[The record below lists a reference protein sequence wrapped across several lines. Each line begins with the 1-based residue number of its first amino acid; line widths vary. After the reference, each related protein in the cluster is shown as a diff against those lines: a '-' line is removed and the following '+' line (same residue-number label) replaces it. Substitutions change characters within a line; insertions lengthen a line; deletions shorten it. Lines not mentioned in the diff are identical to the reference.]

1 MLFALNAMAQL
12 TNLEKN
18 KLKLMALEVVLKYES
33 AASVSNDDLKD
44 DFIKLFDAMDVEV
57 LNDVLPDNGLDTKV
71 AVKNYIDIIPAY
83 FAYSLKISVIPYEVE
98 LIDETSR
105 EVLINVSAK
114 KTITG
119 IENKTQLTYFDTLDI
134 EFRMKYNKESNSMKI
149 TGINLLQDPTKF
161 VVIKATKSVL
171 FKAKP
176 VTNDSIVINNKGYQT
191 NDYGL
196 VLVRKLKRNQSLVIL
211 PGYDRLRGITNISS
225 DKIQNIGTSRN
236 VITAPFRLSFIDI
249 APTFGLIPS
258 DKSPISFSDAINKN
272 AGSYELGIN
281 LGIRLF
287 DKQKGYWKLIAGL
300 TYFSYNGEHTLREYK
315 QHYQTVD
322 PDGAN
327 YIRTNEIQ
335 NYKQASTISGISIP
349 IVIEKG
355 FNLSKKAGFMINS
368 GIAYGKILES
378 TANLKASA
386 KYSGLYP
393 DLFNVTMK
401 ENGVY
406 DFGKYELADTKVVA
420 STNHFWTAQVTGGF
434 YYKLS
439 STLNLTT
446 TVTYKQNITDM
457 FNLEQKSI
465 SSNPYEIN
473 TLNAVGMNADLKL
486 FIFNIG
492 ILYKL

>member
-1 MLFALNAMAQL
+1 MLFAVNAMAQL
-12 TNLEKN
+12 ITLEKK

-44 DFIKLFDAMDVEV
+44 DFIKLFDDIDVEV

-83 FAYSLKISVIPYEVE
+83 FAYSLKISVVPYEVE
-98 LIDETSR
+98 LIDENSR
-105 EVLINVSAK
+105 EVFINVSAK
-114 KTITG
+114 KTISGT
-119 IENKTQLTYFDTLDI
+119 ESKTQLLYYDTLDI
-134 EFRMKYNKESNSMKI
+134 DFSLKYNKATNSMKI
-149 TGINLLQDPTKF
+149 TGITLLQDPTKF

-176 VTNDSIVINNKGYQT
+176 IINDSIVINNKGYQT
-191 NDYGL
+191 NEYGL
-196 VLVRKLKRNQSLVIL
+196 VLVRKLKKNQSLVIL
-211 PGYDRLRGITNISS
+211 PGSDRLRGITNISS
-225 DKIQNIGTSRN
+225 DKIQNTGTSRS

-258 DKSPISFSDAINKN
+258 DKSPISFPNAMNKN
-272 AGSYELGIN
+272 AGSYETGIN
-281 LGIRLF
+281 LGIRVV
-287 DKQKGYWKLIAGL
+287 DKQKGYWKLITGL

-315 QHYQTVD
+315 QNYQTVD

-349 IVIEKG
+349 IAVEKG
-355 FNLSKKAGFMINS
+355 FNLGKKTGFMINS
-368 GIAYGKILES
+368 GIAYAKILES
-378 TANLKASA
+378 TAKLNASA
-386 KYSGLYP
+386 QYSGLYP
-393 DLFNVTMK
+393 DFFNVTIK
-401 ENGVY
+401 ENGVSDY
-406 DFGKYELADTKVVA
+406 GNYELADRKVLA
-420 STNHFWTAQVTGGF
+420 PTNHFWTAQVTGGF

-439 STLNLTT
+439 PTLNLTT
-446 TVTYKQNITDM
+446 TLTYKQNITDM

-465 SSNPYEIN
+465 SSNRNEIN
-473 TLNAVGMNADLKL
+473 TLNVAGMNANLKL